1 MPRIFTENQATLVY
15 VAKALKTDFA
25 SLKDAGDILVKATPD
40 KQAIY
45 FQHKGV
51 ADISRSDLIE
61 VKNIISANATAAK
74 SMEKKLKNATVTL
87 DASVNGGKPI
97 AGQDYVLRL
106 VFSGYI
112 GISPEDSQYWKYGV
126 VHATNGMS
134 ASDFYKKMAL
144 SIAKNMSREAVQ
156 FIKVFLGDTE
166 VTPSIAKNMSREAVQ
181 FTKVFLGDTE
191 VTPRTKEDKLTGTYT
206 GVTIKEVAPD
216 WIRGTK
222 QEKIVRLTAEPTTV
236 NDGTGDVVWG
246 TVKYSDGD
254 TLKNGKEIADMEYFF
269 AGEKGDQY
277 RLINWPD
284 YVPTEYLVDP
294 AQEYDVIDIHY
305 SYIGSNESVQKSEK
319 DIKLIVPAGKANDF
333 SKAINALIT
342 ASGIQINTLTAAAS
356 GGTGT
361 NP

>member
-87 DASVNGGKPI
+87 DSSVNGGKPI
-97 AGQDYVLRL
+97 TGQDYVLRL
-106 VFSGYI
+106 IFNGYI

-166 VTPSIAKNMSREAVQ
+166 VTS
-181 FTKVFLGDTE
+181 
-191 VTPRTKEDKLTGTYT
+191 RTKENKLTGTYT

-222 QEKIVRLTAEPTTV
+222 QEKIVRLTVEPTTV

-246 TVKYSDGD
+246 AVKYSDGD

-294 AQEYDVIDIHY
+294 TQEYDVIDIHY
-305 SYIGSNESVQKSEK
+305 SYIGANESVQKSEK

-342 ASGIQINTLTAAAS
+342 ASGIQINTLTAAAG

>member
-134 ASDFYKKMAL
+134 ASDFYKKMAI

-156 FIKVFLGDTE
+156 FIRVFLGDTE
-166 VTPSIAKNMSREAVQ
+166 VTS
-181 FTKVFLGDTE
+181 
-191 VTPRTKEDKLTGTYT
+191 RTKEDKLTGNYT

-222 QEKIVRLTAEPTTV
+222 QEKIVRLTVEPTTV
-236 NDGTGDVVWG
+236 NDGTSDVVWG

-294 AQEYDVIDIHY
+294 TQEYDVIDIHY
-305 SYIGSNESVQKSEK
+305 SYVGANESVQKSEK
-319 DIKLIVPAGKANDF
+319 DIKLIVPAGKADGI

-342 ASGIQINTLTAAAS
+342 ASGIQINTLATAAG

>member
-134 ASDFYKKMAL
+134 ASDFYKKMAI

-156 FIKVFLGDTE
+156 FIKVFLG
-166 VTPSIAKNMSREAVQ
+166 N
-181 FTKVFLGDTE
+181 TE
-191 VTPRTKEDKLTGTYT
+191 VTPRTKENKLTSTYT

-222 QEKIVRLTAEPTTV
+222 QEKIVRLTVEPTTV
-236 NDGTGDVVWG
+236 NDGTSDVVWG

-294 AQEYDVIDIHY
+294 TQEYDVIDIHY
-305 SYIGSNESVQKSEK
+305 SYVGANESVQKSEK
-319 DIKLIVPAGKANDF
+319 DIKLIVPAGKADGI

-342 ASGIQINTLTAAAS
+342 ASGIQINTLTAAAG

>member
-61 VKNIISANATAAK
+61 VKNIISANATSAK
-74 SMEKKLKNATVTL
+74 SMKKKLKNATVTL

-134 ASDFYKKMAL
+134 ASDFYKKMAI

-156 FIKVFLGDTE
+156 FIKVFLG
-166 VTPSIAKNMSREAVQ
+166 N
-181 FTKVFLGDTE
+181 TE

-206 GVTIKEVAPD
+206 GVIIKEVAPD

-236 NDGTGDVVWG
+236 NDGTSDVVWG

-294 AQEYDVIDIHY
+294 TQEYDVIDIHY
-305 SYIGSNESVQKSEK
+305 SYVGSNESVQKSEK
-319 DIKLIVPAGKANDF
+319 DIKLIVPAGKADNI

-342 ASGIQINTLTAAAS
+342 ASGIQINTLATAG
-356 GGTGT
+356 GGTST

>member
-87 DASVNGGKPI
+87 DSSVNGGKPI
-97 AGQDYVLRL
+97 SGQDYVLRL

-166 VTPSIAKNMSREAVQ
+166 VTP
-181 FTKVFLGDTE
+181 
-191 VTPRTKEDKLTGTYT
+191 RTKDDKLTGTYT

-222 QEKIVRLTAEPTTV
+222 QEKIVRLTVEPTTV

-294 AQEYDVIDIHY
+294 TQEYDVIDIHY
-305 SYIGSNESVQKSEK
+305 SYVGANESVQKSEK
-319 DIKLIVPAGKANDF
+319 DIKLIVPAGKADGI

-342 ASGIQINTLTAAAS
+342 ASGIQINTLTAAG

>member
-74 SMEKKLKNATVTL
+74 DMEKKLKNATVTL
-87 DASVNGGKPI
+87 DSSVNGGKPI
-97 AGQDYVLRL
+97 TGQDYVLRL

-166 VTPSIAKNMSREAVQ
+166 VTP
-181 FTKVFLGDTE
+181 
-191 VTPRTKEDKLTGTYT
+191 RTKEDKLTGTYT

-222 QEKIVRLTAEPTTV
+222 QEKIVRLTVEPTTV

-294 AQEYDVIDIHY
+294 TQEYDVIDIHY
-305 SYIGSNESVQKSEK
+305 SYVGANESVQKSEK
-319 DIKLIVPAGKANDF
+319 DIKLIVPAGKADGI

-342 ASGIQINTLTAAAS
+342 ASGIQINTLTAAAG

>member
-87 DASVNGGKPI
+87 DSSVNGGKPI
-97 AGQDYVLRL
+97 TGQDYVLRL
-106 VFSGYI
+106 IFNGYI

-126 VHATNGMS
+126 VHVTNGMS

-166 VTPSIAKNMSREAVQ
+166 VTP
-181 FTKVFLGDTE
+181 
-191 VTPRTKEDKLTGTYT
+191 RTKENKLTGTYT

-222 QEKIVRLTAEPTTV
+222 QEKIVRLTVEPTTV
-236 NDGTGDVVWG
+236 NDGTSDVVWG
-246 TVKYSDGD
+246 TVEYSDGD

-294 AQEYDVIDIHY
+294 TQEYDVIDIHY

-319 DIKLIVPAGKANDF
+319 DIKLIVPAGKADGI

-342 ASGIQINTLTAAAS
+342 ASGIQINTLTAAAG

>member
-87 DASVNGGKPI
+87 NSSVNGGKPI
-97 AGQDYVLRL
+97 SGQDYVLRL

-126 VHATNGMS
+126 VHATNDMS

-156 FIKVFLGDTE
+156 FI
-166 VTPSIAKNMSREAVQ
+166 
-181 FTKVFLGDTE
+181 KVFLGDTE

-222 QEKIVRLTAEPTTV
+222 QEKIVRLTVEPTTV
-236 NDGTGDVVWG
+236 NDGTGDVAWG

-294 AQEYDVIDIHY
+294 TQEYDVIDIHY
-305 SYIGSNESVQKSEK
+305 SYVGANESVQKSEK
-319 DIKLIVPAGKANDF
+319 DIKLIVPAGKADDI

-356 GGTGT
+356 TTPSGGQ
-361 NP
+361 

>member
-74 SMEKKLKNATVTL
+74 DMEKKLKNATVTL

-134 ASDFYKKMAL
+134 ASNFYKKMAL

-156 FIKVFLGDTE
+156 FIKVFLSNTE
-166 VTPSIAKNMSREAVQ
+166 ITS
-181 FTKVFLGDTE
+181 
-191 VTPRTKEDKLTGTYT
+191 RTKEDNLTGTYT

-236 NDGTGDVVWG
+236 NDGTSDVVWG

-294 AQEYDVIDIHY
+294 TQEYDVIDIHY
-305 SYIGSNESVQKSEK
+305 SYVGANESVQKSEK
-319 DIKLIVPAGKANDF
+319 DIKLIVPTGKADNI

-342 ASGIQINTLTAAAS
+342 ASGIQINTLTTTTSSS
-356 GGTGT
+356 GGAGA
-361 NP
+361 

>member
-74 SMEKKLKNATVTL
+74 DMEKKLKNATVTL

-112 GISPEDSQYWKYGV
+112 GISPEDSQYWKYGA

-156 FIKVFLGDTE
+156 FIKVFLGNTE
-166 VTPSIAKNMSREAVQ
+166 VTS
-181 FTKVFLGDTE
+181 
-191 VTPRTKEDKLTGTYT
+191 RTKEDKLTGTYT
-206 GVTIKEVAPD
+206 DVTITEVAPD

-222 QEKIVRLTAEPTTV
+222 QGKIVRLTAEPTTV
-236 NDGTGDVVWG
+236 NDGTSDVVWG

-294 AQEYDVIDIHY
+294 TQEYDVIDIHY
-305 SYIGSNESVQKSEK
+305 SYVGANESVQKSEK
-319 DIKLIVPAGKANDF
+319 DIKLIVPAGKADNI

-342 ASGIQINTLTAAAS
+342 ASGIQINTLTAAAG

>member
-74 SMEKKLKNATVTL
+74 DMEKKLKNATVTL

-156 FIKVFLGDTE
+156 FIKVFLG
-166 VTPSIAKNMSREAVQ
+166 N
-181 FTKVFLGDTE
+181 TE

-236 NDGTGDVVWG
+236 NDGTSDVVWG

-294 AQEYDVIDIHY
+294 TQEYDVIDIHY

-319 DIKLIVPAGKANDF
+319 DIKLIVPTGKANAIIN
-333 SKAINALIT
+333 AINALIT
-342 ASGIQINTLTAAAS
+342 ASGIQINTLTTPS
-356 GGTGT
+356 GGGTGT

>member
-74 SMEKKLKNATVTL
+74 DMEKKLKNATVTL

-134 ASDFYKKMAL
+134 ASDFYKKMAI

-156 FIKVFLGDTE
+156 FIKVFLG
-166 VTPSIAKNMSREAVQ
+166 N
-181 FTKVFLGDTE
+181 TE
-191 VTPRTKEDKLTGTYT
+191 VTPRTKENKLTDTYT
-206 GVTIKEVAPD
+206 GVIIKEVAPD
-216 WIRGTK
+216 WIKGTK

-236 NDGTGDVVWG
+236 NDGTSDVVWG

-294 AQEYDVIDIHY
+294 TQEYDVIDIHY
-305 SYIGSNESVQKSEK
+305 SYIGANESVQKSEK
-319 DIKLIVPAGKANDF
+319 DIKLIVPAGKADGI

-342 ASGIQINTLTAAAS
+342 ASGIQINTLATPSS

>member
-74 SMEKKLKNATVTL
+74 DMEKKLKNATVTL

-134 ASDFYKKMAL
+134 ASNFYKKMAL

-156 FIKVFLGDTE
+156 FIKVFLGNTE
-166 VTPSIAKNMSREAVQ
+166 ITS
-181 FTKVFLGDTE
+181 
-191 VTPRTKEDKLTGTYT
+191 RTKEDNLTGTYT

-236 NDGTGDVVWG
+236 NDGTSDVVWG

-294 AQEYDVIDIHY
+294 TQEYDVIDIHY
-305 SYIGSNESVQKSEK
+305 SYVGANESVQKSEK
-319 DIKLIVPAGKANDF
+319 DIKLIVPTGKADNI

-342 ASGIQINTLTAAAS
+342 ASGIQINTLTTTTSSS
-356 GGTGT
+356 GGAGA
-361 NP
+361 

>member
-134 ASDFYKKMAL
+134 ASDFYKKMAI

-156 FIKVFLGDTE
+156 FIKVFLG
-166 VTPSIAKNMSREAVQ
+166 N
-181 FTKVFLGDTE
+181 TE
-191 VTPRTKEDKLTGTYT
+191 VTPRTKEDKLTGNYT
-206 GVTIKEVAPD
+206 GVIIKEVAPD
-216 WIRGTK
+216 WIKGTK

-236 NDGTGDVVWG
+236 NDGTSDVVWG

-294 AQEYDVIDIHY
+294 TQEYDVIDIHY
-305 SYIGSNESVQKSEK
+305 SYVGANESVQKSEK
-319 DIKLIVPAGKANDF
+319 DIKLIVPAGKADDI

-342 ASGIQINTLTAAAS
+342 ASGIQINTLTTPSS

>member
-25 SLKDAGDILVKATPD
+25 SLKDAGDILVKAAPD

-87 DASVNGGKPI
+87 DSSVNGGKPI
-97 AGQDYVLRL
+97 TGQDYVLRL
-106 VFSGYI
+106 IFNGYI

-166 VTPSIAKNMSREAVQ
+166 VTP
-181 FTKVFLGDTE
+181 
-191 VTPRTKEDKLTGTYT
+191 RTKENKLTGTYT

-222 QEKIVRLTAEPTTV
+222 QEKIVRLTVEPTTV
-236 NDGTGDVVWG
+236 NDGTSDVVWG
-246 TVKYSDGD
+246 TVEYSDGD

-294 AQEYDVIDIHY
+294 TQEYDVIDIHY
-305 SYIGSNESVQKSEK
+305 SYVGANESVQKSEK
-319 DIKLIVPAGKANDF
+319 DIKLIVPAGNADGI

-342 ASGIQINTLTAAAS
+342 ASGIQINTLTAAAG

>member
-87 DASVNGGKPI
+87 DSSVNGGKPI
-97 AGQDYVLRL
+97 TGQDYVLRL

-166 VTPSIAKNMSREAVQ
+166 VTS
-181 FTKVFLGDTE
+181 
-191 VTPRTKEDKLTGTYT
+191 RTKEDKLTGTYT

-222 QEKIVRLTAEPTTV
+222 QEKIVRLTVEPTTV

-284 YVPTEYLVDP
+284 YVPTEYIVDP
-294 AQEYDVIDIHY
+294 TQEYDVIDIHY
-305 SYIGSNESVQKSEK
+305 SYVGANESVQKSEK
-319 DIKLIVPAGKANDF
+319 DIKLIVPTGKTNDI
-333 SKAINALIT
+333 SKAINDLIT
-342 ASGIQINTLTAAAS
+342 ASGIQINTLAAAAG

>member
-87 DASVNGGKPI
+87 DSSVNGGKPI

-106 VFSGYI
+106 IFNGYI

-166 VTPSIAKNMSREAVQ
+166 VTP
-181 FTKVFLGDTE
+181 
-191 VTPRTKEDKLTGTYT
+191 RTKENKLTGTYT

-222 QEKIVRLTAEPTTV
+222 QEKIVRLTVEPTTV

-246 TVKYSDGD
+246 TVEYSDGD

-294 AQEYDVIDIHY
+294 TQEYDVIDIHY
-305 SYIGSNESVQKSEK
+305 SYVGSNESVQKSEK
-319 DIKLIVPAGKANDF
+319 DIKLIVPAGKADDI

-342 ASGIQINTLTAAAS
+342 ASGIQINTLTAAG

>member
-87 DASVNGGKPI
+87 DSSVNGGKPI
-97 AGQDYVLRL
+97 SGQDYVLRL

-126 VHATNGMS
+126 VHATNGMT
-134 ASDFYKKMAL
+134 ASDFYKKMAI

-166 VTPSIAKNMSREAVQ
+166 VTP
-181 FTKVFLGDTE
+181 
-191 VTPRTKEDKLTGTYT
+191 RTKENKLTGTYT

-246 TVKYSDGD
+246 TVEYSDGD

-294 AQEYDVIDIHY
+294 TQEYDVIDIHY
-305 SYIGSNESVQKSEK
+305 SYVGSNESVQKSEK
-319 DIKLIVPAGKANDF
+319 DIKLIVPAGKANDI

-342 ASGIQINTLTAAAS
+342 ASGIQINTLTAAAG

>member
-87 DASVNGGKPI
+87 DSSVNGGKPI

-106 VFSGYI
+106 IFNGYI

-126 VHATNGMS
+126 VHATNGMT

-166 VTPSIAKNMSREAVQ
+166 VTP
-181 FTKVFLGDTE
+181 
-191 VTPRTKEDKLTGTYT
+191 RTKEDKLTGAYT

-222 QEKIVRLTAEPTTV
+222 QEKIVRLTVEPTTV
-236 NDGTGDVVWG
+236 NDGTSDVVWG

-294 AQEYDVIDIHY
+294 TQEYDVIDIHY
-305 SYIGSNESVQKSEK
+305 SYVGANESVQKSEK
-319 DIKLIVPAGKANDF
+319 DIKLIVPTGKADDI

-356 GGTGT
+356 GGGTGT

>member
-87 DASVNGGKPI
+87 DSSVNGGKPI
-97 AGQDYVLRL
+97 VGQDYVLRL

-156 FIKVFLGDTE
+156 FIK
-166 VTPSIAKNMSREAVQ
+166 I
-181 FTKVFLGDTE
+181 FLGDTE
-191 VTPRTKEDKLTGTYT
+191 VTPRTKENKLTGTYT

-236 NDGTGDVVWG
+236 NDGTSDVVWG

-294 AQEYDVIDIHY
+294 TQEYDVIDIHY
-305 SYIGSNESVQKSEK
+305 SYVGSNESVQKSEK
-319 DIKLIVPAGKANDF
+319 DIKLIVPAGKADGI

-342 ASGIQINTLTAAAS
+342 ASGIQINTLTAAAG
-356 GGTGT
+356 GGTGA
-361 NP
+361 

>member
-74 SMEKKLKNATVTL
+74 DMEKKLKNATVTL

-134 ASDFYKKMAL
+134 ASNFYKKMAL

-156 FIKVFLGDTE
+156 FIKVFLGNTE
-166 VTPSIAKNMSREAVQ
+166 ITS
-181 FTKVFLGDTE
+181 
-191 VTPRTKEDKLTGTYT
+191 RTKEDNLTGTYT

-236 NDGTGDVVWG
+236 NDGTSDVVWG

-294 AQEYDVIDIHY
+294 TQEYDVIDIHY
-305 SYIGSNESVQKSEK
+305 SYVGANESVQKSEK
-319 DIKLIVPAGKANDF
+319 DIKLIVPTGKTDNI

-342 ASGIQINTLTAAAS
+342 ASGIQINTLTTTTSSS
-356 GGTGT
+356 GGAGA
-361 NP
+361 

>member
-25 SLKDAGDILVKATPD
+25 SLKDAGDILVKATPN

-87 DASVNGGKPI
+87 DSSVNGGKPI
-97 AGQDYVLRL
+97 VGQDYVLRL
-106 VFSGYI
+106 IFSGYI

-134 ASDFYKKMAL
+134 ASDFYKKMAI

-156 FIKVFLGDTE
+156 FIKVFLG
-166 VTPSIAKNMSREAVQ
+166 N
-181 FTKVFLGDTE
+181 TE
-191 VTPRTKEDKLTGTYT
+191 VTPRTKENKLTGTYT

-222 QEKIVRLTAEPTTV
+222 QEKIVRLTVEPTTV
-236 NDGTGDVVWG
+236 NDGTSDVVWG
-246 TVKYSDGD
+246 TVEYSDGD

-294 AQEYDVIDIHY
+294 TQEYDVIDIHY

-319 DIKLIVPAGKANDF
+319 DIKLIVPTGKTNDI
-333 SKAINALIT
+333 SKAINDLIT
-342 ASGIQINTLTAAAS
+342 ASGIQINTLAAAAA

>member
-87 DASVNGGKPI
+87 DSSVNGGKPI
-97 AGQDYVLRL
+97 TGQDYVLRL

-166 VTPSIAKNMSREAVQ
+166 VTP
-181 FTKVFLGDTE
+181 
-191 VTPRTKEDKLTGTYT
+191 RTKEDKLTGTYT

-222 QEKIVRLTAEPTTV
+222 QEKIVRLTVEPTTV

-294 AQEYDVIDIHY
+294 TQEYDVIDIHY
-305 SYIGSNESVQKSEK
+305 SYVGANESVQKSEK
-319 DIKLIVPAGKANDF
+319 DIKLIVPAGKADDI

-356 GGTGT
+356 GGTGS
-361 NP
+361 

>member
-25 SLKDAGDILVKATPD
+25 SLEDAGDILVKATPD

-51 ADISRSDLIE
+51 ADVSRSDLIE

-74 SMEKKLKNATVTL
+74 DMEKKLKNATVTL

-106 VFSGYI
+106 IFNGYI
-112 GISPEDSQYWKYGV
+112 GISPEDSQYWKYGI

-134 ASDFYKKMAL
+134 VSDFYKKMAL

-166 VTPSIAKNMSREAVQ
+166 VTP
-181 FTKVFLGDTE
+181 
-191 VTPRTKEDKLTGTYT
+191 RTKEDKLTGTYT
-206 GVTIKEVAPD
+206 GITIKEVAPD

-294 AQEYDVIDIHY
+294 TQEYDVIDIHY
-305 SYIGSNESVQKSEK
+305 SYVGSNESVQKSEK
-319 DIKLIVPAGKANDF
+319 DIKLIVPAGKANDI

-356 GGTGT
+356 GGGAGA
-361 NP
+361 

>member
-74 SMEKKLKNATVTL
+74 DMEKKLKNATVTL
-87 DASVNGGKPI
+87 DASVNGGKPV

-134 ASDFYKKMAL
+134 ASNFYKKMAL

-156 FIKVFLGDTE
+156 FIKVFLGNTE
-166 VTPSIAKNMSREAVQ
+166 VTS
-181 FTKVFLGDTE
+181 
-191 VTPRTKEDKLTGTYT
+191 RTKENTLTGTYT

-236 NDGTGDVVWG
+236 NDGTSDVVWG

-294 AQEYDVIDIHY
+294 TQEYDVIDIHY

-319 DIKLIVPAGKANDF
+319 DIKLIVTAGKANDI

-342 ASGIQINTLTAAAS
+342 ASGIQINTLTTPSS
-356 GGTGT
+356 GGTST

>member
-87 DASVNGGKPI
+87 DSSVNGGKPI
-97 AGQDYVLRL
+97 TGQDYVLRL

-134 ASDFYKKMAL
+134 ASDFYKKMAI

-156 FIKVFLGDTE
+156 FI
-166 VTPSIAKNMSREAVQ
+166 
-181 FTKVFLGDTE
+181 KVFLGDTE

-222 QEKIVRLTAEPTTV
+222 QEKIVRLTVEPTTV
-236 NDGTGDVVWG
+236 NDGTSDVVWG

-294 AQEYDVIDIHY
+294 TQEYDVIDIHY
-305 SYIGSNESVQKSEK
+305 SYVGSNESVQKSEK
-319 DIKLIVPAGKANDF
+319 DIKLIVPAGKADGI

-342 ASGIQINTLTAAAS
+342 ASGIQINTLTAAAG

>member
-61 VKNIISANATAAK
+61 VKNIIYANATAAK
-74 SMEKKLKNATVTL
+74 DMEKKLKNATVTL

-106 VFSGYI
+106 IFNGYI

-134 ASDFYKKMAL
+134 ASDFYKKMAI

-156 FIKVFLGDTE
+156 FIKVFLG
-166 VTPSIAKNMSREAVQ
+166 N
-181 FTKVFLGDTE
+181 TE
-191 VTPRTKEDKLTGTYT
+191 VTPRTKENKLTSTYT

-294 AQEYDVIDIHY
+294 TQEYDVIDIHY
-305 SYIGSNESVQKSEK
+305 SYVGSNESVQKSEK
-319 DIKLIVPAGKANDF
+319 DIKLIVPAGKADGI

-342 ASGIQINTLTAAAS
+342 ASGIQINTLTAAAG

>member
-74 SMEKKLKNATVTL
+74 DMEKKLKNATVTL

-134 ASDFYKKMAL
+134 ASDFYKKMAI

-156 FIKVFLGDTE
+156 FIKVFLG
-166 VTPSIAKNMSREAVQ
+166 N
-181 FTKVFLGDTE
+181 TE
-191 VTPRTKEDKLTGTYT
+191 VTPRTKENKLTGTFT

-222 QEKIVRLTAEPTTV
+222 QEKVVRLTAEPTTV
-236 NDGTGDVVWG
+236 NDGTSDVVWG
-246 TVKYSDGD
+246 TVTYSDGD

-294 AQEYDVIDIHY
+294 TQEYDVIDIHY
-305 SYIGSNESVQKSEK
+305 SYVGSNESVQKSEK
-319 DIKLIVPAGKANDF
+319 DIKLIVPAGKADNI

-342 ASGIQINTLTAAAS
+342 ASGIQINTLTAAAG

>member
-74 SMEKKLKNATVTL
+74 DMEKKLKNATVTL
-87 DASVNGGKPI
+87 DASVNGGKPV

-134 ASDFYKKMAL
+134 ASNFYKKMAL

-156 FIKVFLGDTE
+156 FIKVFLGNTE
-166 VTPSIAKNMSREAVQ
+166 VTS
-181 FTKVFLGDTE
+181 
-191 VTPRTKEDKLTGTYT
+191 RTKEDKLTGTYT

-236 NDGTGDVVWG
+236 NDGTSDVVWG

-294 AQEYDVIDIHY
+294 TQEYDVIDIHY

-319 DIKLIVPAGKANDF
+319 DIKLIVTAGKANDI

-342 ASGIQINTLTAAAS
+342 ASGIQINTLTTPSSS
-356 GGTGT
+356 GTST

>member
-1 MPRIFTENQATLVY
+1 
-15 VAKALKTDFA
+15 
-25 SLKDAGDILVKATPD
+25 
-40 KQAIY
+40 
-45 FQHKGV
+45 
-51 ADISRSDLIE
+51 
-61 VKNIISANATAAK
+61 
-74 SMEKKLKNATVTL
+74 MEKKLKNATVTL

-156 FIKVFLGDTE
+156 FIKVFLG
-166 VTPSIAKNMSREAVQ
+166 N
-181 FTKVFLGDTE
+181 TE

>member
-74 SMEKKLKNATVTL
+74 DMEKKLKNATVTL

-106 VFSGYI
+106 VFNGYI

-134 ASDFYKKMAL
+134 ASDFYKKMAI

-156 FIKVFLGDTE
+156 FIKVFLG
-166 VTPSIAKNMSREAVQ
+166 N
-181 FTKVFLGDTE
+181 TE
-191 VTPRTKEDKLTGTYT
+191 VTPRTKENKLTGTYT
-206 GVTIKEVAPD
+206 GVTIKEIAPE

-222 QEKIVRLTAEPTTV
+222 QEKIIRLTAEPTTV
-236 NDGTGDVVWG
+236 NDGTSDVVWG

-284 YVPTEYLVDP
+284 YIPTEYLVDP
-294 AQEYDVIDIHY
+294 SQEYDVIDIHY

-319 DIKLIVPAGKANDF
+319 DIKLIVPAGKADGI

-342 ASGIQINTLTAAAS
+342 ASGIQINTLTAASPNA
-356 GGTGT
+356 GA
-361 NP
+361 

>member
-74 SMEKKLKNATVTL
+74 DMEKKLKNATVTL

-156 FIKVFLGDTE
+156 FIKVFLG
-166 VTPSIAKNMSREAVQ
+166 N
-181 FTKVFLGDTE
+181 TE
-191 VTPRTKEDKLTGTYT
+191 VTPRAKENKLTGTYT

-236 NDGTGDVVWG
+236 NDGTSDVVWG

-294 AQEYDVIDIHY
+294 TQEYDVIDIHY
-305 SYIGSNESVQKSEK
+305 SYVGPNESVQKSEK
-319 DIKLIVPAGKANDF
+319 DIKLIVPAGKADNI

-342 ASGIQINTLTAAAS
+342 ASGIQINTLTAAG

-361 NP
+361 NT

>member
-74 SMEKKLKNATVTL
+74 DMEKKLKNATVTL

-134 ASDFYKKMAL
+134 ASDFYKKMAI

-166 VTPSIAKNMSREAVQ
+166 VTS
-181 FTKVFLGDTE
+181 
-191 VTPRTKEDKLTGTYT
+191 RTKEDKLTGTYT

-236 NDGTGDVVWG
+236 NDGTSDVVWG

-254 TLKNGKEIADMEYFF
+254 TLKNGKEIADMEFFF

-277 RLINWPD
+277 RLIYWPD
-284 YVPTEYLVDP
+284 FVPTEYLVDP
-294 AQEYDVIDIHY
+294 TQEYDVIDIHY
-305 SYIGSNESVQKSEK
+305 SYVGSNESVQKSEK
-319 DIKLIVPAGKANDF
+319 DIKLIVPAGKADGI

-342 ASGIQINTLTAAAS
+342 ASGIQINTLTAAG

>member
-61 VKNIISANATAAK
+61 VKNIISANATSAK
-74 SMEKKLKNATVTL
+74 AMEKKLKNAIVTL

-97 AGQDYVLRL
+97 AGQDYILRL

-126 VHATNGMS
+126 VHVTNGMS

-156 FIKVFLGDTE
+156 FIKVFLGE
-166 VTPSIAKNMSREAVQ
+166 
-181 FTKVFLGDTE
+181 TE
-191 VTPRTKEDKLTGTYT
+191 VTPRTKEAKLTGNYT

-222 QEKIVRLTAEPTTV
+222 QEKVVRLTAEPTTV

-246 TVKYSDGD
+246 TVAYSDGD

-284 YVPTEYLVDP
+284 YVPTEYLVNP
-294 AQEYDVIDIHY
+294 NQEYDVIDIHY
-305 SYIGSNESVQKSEK
+305 SYVGSNESVQKSEK
-319 DIKLIVPAGKANDF
+319 DIKLIVPTGKADDI

-342 ASGIQINTLTAAAS
+342 ASGVQINTLSAASAAPS
-356 GGTGT
+356 GGTSA
-361 NP
+361 

>member
-61 VKNIISANATAAK
+61 VKNIIYAKATSAKA
-74 SMEKKLKNATVTL
+74 MEKKLKNATVTL
-87 DASVNGGKPI
+87 DASVNSGKPI

-166 VTPSIAKNMSREAVQ
+166 VTS
-181 FTKVFLGDTE
+181 
-191 VTPRTKEDKLTGTYT
+191 RTKEDKLTGTYT

-222 QEKIVRLTAEPTTV
+222 QEKIVRLTVEPTTV

-294 AQEYDVIDIHY
+294 TQEYDVIDIHY

-319 DIKLIVPAGKANDF
+319 DIKLIVPAGKADGI

-342 ASGIQINTLTAAAS
+342 ASGIQINTLTAAAG
-356 GGTGT
+356 GGTGA
-361 NP
+361 

>member
-74 SMEKKLKNATVTL
+74 DMEKKLKNATVTL

-97 AGQDYVLRL
+97 AGQDYILRL
-106 VFSGYI
+106 VFNGYI

-126 VHATNGMS
+126 VHATSNMS
-134 ASDFYKKMAL
+134 ASDFYKKMAI
-144 SIAKNMSREAVQ
+144 SIAKNMSKEAVQ
-156 FIKVFLGDTE
+156 FIKVFLGNTE
-166 VTPSIAKNMSREAVQ
+166 VTS
-181 FTKVFLGDTE
+181 
-191 VTPRTKEDKLTGTYT
+191 RTKEDKLTGTYT
-206 GVTIKEVAPD
+206 SVTIKEVAPD

-222 QEKIVRLTAEPTTV
+222 QEKIVRLAAEPLTV

-294 AQEYDVIDIHY
+294 TQEYDVIDIHY
-305 SYIGSNESVQKSEK
+305 SYVGANESVQKSEK
-319 DIKLIVPAGKANDF
+319 DIKLIVPAGKADDI

-342 ASGIQINTLTAAAS
+342 ASGIQINTLAAAAG
-356 GGTGT
+356 GGTGA
-361 NP
+361 